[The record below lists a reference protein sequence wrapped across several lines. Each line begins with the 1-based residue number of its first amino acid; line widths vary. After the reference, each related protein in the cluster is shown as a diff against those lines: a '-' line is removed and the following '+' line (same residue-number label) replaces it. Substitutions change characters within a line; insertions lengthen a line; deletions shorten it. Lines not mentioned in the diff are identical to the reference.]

1 MNLAVVTGASGAI
14 GSAVCRHLLA
24 AGYRVAGLDL
34 AEPEVLLKG
43 VNFYCCDVASRV
55 AVRSVVEDIEEHLG
69 EITALVNVAGIVS
82 RGSALSLTLSEYERV
97 MRVNVQGTLV
107 PCQVIGQLMAER
119 RKGAIVNLGSVVGK
133 NGGNARPWLDPA
145 EQDSAGNI
153 AYGMSKAAV
162 HSMTQFLAK
171 ELAGRGVRVNAVAP
185 GPIATSMTSS
195 FPDNLRALIP
205 LGRMGRAEDV
215 AAAVH
220 FLLSEQAGF
229 ISGEILDINGALW
242 CD

>member
-1 MNLAVVTGASGAI
+1 MDLAVVTGASGAI

-24 AGYRVAGLDL
+24 AGYRVVGLDL
-34 AEPEVLLKG
+34 AEPEVPLKG
-43 VNFYCCDVASRV
+43 MHFYCCDVASRI

-82 RGSALSLTLSEYERV
+82 RGSALDLTVSEYERV

-171 ELAGRGVRVNAVAP
+171 ELAARGVRVNAVAP